1 MTGALLAAAALLAL
15 VLGWRYALTRP
26 GVWRPWPFVF
36 ATAAGAYSATLLTGS
51 GWVAV
56 LVAAVSAGIAVR
68 DVWPALTSRRDP
80 RFDIDPFR
88 RHP

>member
-36 ATAAGAYSATLLTGS
+36 ATAAGAFAVVLLTGQQ
-51 GWVAV
+51 WCA
-56 LVAAVSAGIAVR
+56 LIPAAISAAIAVR
-68 DVWPALTSRRDP
+68 DVWPILTHRHDTRLDHY
-80 RFDIDPFR
+80 PFR
-88 RHP
+88 RQP

>member
-1 MTGALLAAAALLAL
+1 MTSALLAVAGLLAL
-15 VLGWRYALTRP
+15 AFGWQYALTRP

-36 ATAAGAYSATLLTGS
+36 ATAAGAFAVVLLTGS

-68 DVWPALTSRRDP
+68 DVWPVLTSRRDP
-80 RFDIDPFR
+80 RFDLDPFR